1 MKSEQVMRDHGK
13 AFFWATSFIP
23 KKEAEDIYTLYEF
36 CRFVDDLV
44 DVRGLSCKKII
55 EDLENQESEI
65 QPVQRF
71 LSMISRRKMSIEP
84 AKILVNTLEND
95 RSGQRIESWRNLLH
109 YCYGVASTVGLMLC
123 DIFGVKHQQAYAFAI
138 DLGIAMQLTNIAR
151 DVFEDASHNR
161 IYLPQEA
168 FSMSLSDQD
177 ILLSD
182 NLQQLLNVREKVL
195 KLADLYYSSADRGM
209 CFLPL
214 GGRLAIIMA
223 SRLYQAK
230 GETIRKDPIK
240 YFKSRADVNFLGKVY
255 QTVRA
260 LRFFCSD
267 FLLPQSEIK
276 HDASLHADLHYL
288 ATVDLPAR

>member
-1 MKSEQVMRDHGK
+1 MKSAQVMRDHGK
-13 AFFWATSFIP
+13 TFFWATTFFP
-23 KKEAEDIYTLYEF
+23 KAEAEDIYTLYAF

-65 QPVQRF
+65 LPVQRF
-71 LSMISRRKMSIEP
+71 LSMASRRKMSLEP

-95 RSGQRIESWRNLLH
+95 RSGQRIESWRKLLQ
-109 YCYGVASTVGLMLC
+109 YCYGVASTVGLMVCAIL
-123 DIFGVKHQQAYAFAI
+123 GVKNQQAYAFAI

-168 FSMSLSDQD
+168 FSSSISPDT
-177 ILLSD
+177 ILLGQD
-182 NLQQLLNVREKVL
+182 LQQLLNVREKVL
-195 KLADLYYSSADRGM
+195 KMADLYYSSADRGM
-209 CFLPL
+209 HFLPVAS
-214 GGRLAIIMA
+214 RLAIITA

-230 GETIRKDPIK
+230 GETIRRDPAY
-240 YFKSRADVNFLGKVY
+240 YFKQRAYVNFLGKVH

-260 LRFFCSD
+260 LRFFCNTI
-267 FLLPQSEIK
+267 LLPPSEIK
-276 HDASLHADLHYL
+276 HDASLHLDLDY
-288 ATVDLPAR
+288 LPAIDSPTR

>member
-1 MKSEQVMRDHGK
+1 MTSEQVMRDHGK
-13 AFFWATSFIP
+13 TFFWATAFIP
-23 KKEAEDIYTLYEF
+23 KEEAEDIYTLYAF

-65 QPVQRF
+65 LPVQKF
-71 LSMISRRKMSIEP
+71 LSMAARRKMSLEP

-109 YCYGVASTVGLMLC
+109 YCYGVASTVGLMMCAIL
-123 DIFGVKHQQAYAFAI
+123 GVKNEQAYAFAI

-168 FSMSLSDQD
+168 FSSSIIDCQSLLNED
-177 ILLSD
+177 
-182 NLQQLLNVREKVL
+182 LQQLLHVREKIL
-195 KLADLYYSSADRGM
+195 EMADLYYSSADRGM
-209 CFLPL
+209 RFLPL
-214 GGRLAIIMA
+214 GCRLAIIIA

-230 GETIRKDPIK
+230 GETIRKDPVK
-240 YFKSRADVNFLGKVY
+240 YFKLRANVHFFGKVY
-255 QTVRA
+255 HTLRA

-267 FLLPQSEIK
+267 LLLPQSEVK
-276 HDASLHADLHYL
+276 HDTSLHLDLH
-288 ATVDLPAR
+288 DLPAVESPIR